1 MVPTMMIDIQSLE
14 LIIFFFFPN
23 HDVMRNAS
31 IEDKCV
37 LDDGC
42 ENKKAC
48 GWQLDDHHLL
58 IMMMESSLIFIT
70 ETVKALSTIARDSKV
85 KV

>member
-58 IMMMESSLIFIT
+58 IMMMESSSSLLL
-70 ETVKALSTIARDSKV
+70 KLSKLWYKYHSKSV
-85 KV
+85 P